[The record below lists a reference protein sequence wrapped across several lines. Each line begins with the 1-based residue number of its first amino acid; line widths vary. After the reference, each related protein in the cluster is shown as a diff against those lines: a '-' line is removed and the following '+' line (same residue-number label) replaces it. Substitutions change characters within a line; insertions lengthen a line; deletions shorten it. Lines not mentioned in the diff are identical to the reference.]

1 MRQHLTVRLVKPQ
14 HGLPREV
21 AESPF
26 LERIKT
32 CLSTA
37 LRNLLWLVCLYG
49 RGLGQDELKDLCCH
63 PSCDSRKRKKKQ
75 KKSELKTSLDF
86 QKGKNKEIK

>member
-14 HGLPREV
+14 HRLPREV

-49 RGLGQDELKDLCCH
+49 RGLGQDELKDLCCY

-86 QKGKNKEIK
+86 QKGKNKEKK